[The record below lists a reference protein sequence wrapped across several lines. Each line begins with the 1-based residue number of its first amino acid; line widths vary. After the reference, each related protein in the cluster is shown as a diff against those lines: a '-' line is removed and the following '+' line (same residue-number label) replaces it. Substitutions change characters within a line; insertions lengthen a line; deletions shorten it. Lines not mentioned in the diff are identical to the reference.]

1 MAVGAWVY
9 ENFDICS
16 GISFLPHSD
25 HTYAQ
30 APYQDIDEEQ
40 YTELKKQMPT
50 SIDWTALSN
59 YEKVDTTSGSQT
71 LACTAGA
78 CELVDI

>member
-30 APYQDIDEEQ
+30 APYQDIDKAT
-40 YTELKKQMPT
+40 YNALKEKMPE
-50 SIDWTALSN
+50 SIDWSALSL
-59 YEKVDTTSGSQT
+59 YEKVDSTSGSQT

-78 CELVDI
+78 CEIVDI